1 MQQIFISK
9 HASSAVQVASV
20 TATLYLKRNME
31 LETQR
36 ANNAIRDIKV
46 RVVTCYSHCVFS
58 ATWECVML
66 MGGTFDKGFVSGTCD
81 WLKETALITNFKSDA
96 NF

>member
-31 LETQR
+31 LETQSQR

-58 ATWECVML
+58 ATGECVML
-66 MGGTFDKGFVSGTCD
+66 MGGTFDKGFVSGT
-81 WLKETALITNFKSDA
+81 L
-96 NF
+96 